1 MVVPRAPELPQPDQ
15 DEEMLTPHQEV
26 VEGPRQDVVEGPQQ
40 DVVEGPQP
48 MEESAST
55 VENQLM
61 PDPSTSRF
69 TWSIENFFKRNVRK
83 HYSDDF
89 VVGGYKWRV
98 LVFPRGN
105 NTDHLS
111 MYLDVADSH
120 LLPPGWS
127 RYAQFS
133 LAVVNQLDSKMSIR
147 KGISCYLSL
156 ARPDYTS
163 LKCTVR
169 SLVLL
174 AILLACFLVF
184 FMSTF
189 IKYAIQHKLDS
200 DYL

>member
-1 MVVPRAPELPQPDQ
+1 
-15 DEEMLTPHQEV
+15 
-26 VEGPRQDVVEGPQQ
+26 
-40 DVVEGPQP
+40 
-48 MEESAST
+48 
-55 VENQLM
+55 
-61 PDPSTSRF
+61 
-69 TWSIENFFKRNVRK
+69 
-83 HYSDDF
+83 
-89 VVGGYKWRV
+89 V

-147 KGISCYLSL
+147 KGISFFLKVKKRYFLLSL
-156 ARPDYTS
+156 TGSSCLYI
-163 LKCTVR
+163 LKMHSTFF
-169 SLVLL
+169 S
-174 AILLACFLVF
+174 ASSNITILPFGFLHECKC
-184 FMSTF
+184 TF

>member
-1 MVVPRAPELPQPDQ
+1 M
-15 DEEMLTPHQEV
+15 
-26 VEGPRQDVVEGPQQ
+26 
-40 DVVEGPQP
+40 
-48 MEESAST
+48 
-55 VENQLM
+55 
-61 PDPSTSRF
+61 
-69 TWSIENFFKRNVRK
+69 
-83 HYSDDF
+83 
-89 VVGGYKWRV
+89 

>member
-1 MVVPRAPELPQPDQ
+1 MSPITSCFLFTSLITYFFGCPA
-15 DEEMLTPHQEV
+15 
-26 VEGPRQDVVEGPQQ
+26 
-40 DVVEGPQP
+40 
-48 MEESAST
+48 ESAST

-200 DYL
+200 DYLWRQTLNFLYFQCFYAYKQV

>member
-1 MVVPRAPELPQPDQ
+1 MVVPRAPELPQQDQ
-15 DEEMLTPHQEV
+15 DEEMLVPH
-26 VEGPRQDVVEGPQQ
+26 QDVVEGPQQ
-40 DVVEGPQP
+40 DVVEGPQQHVVEGPQP

-69 TWSIENFFKRNVRK
+69 TWSIENFSKRNVRK

-105 NTDHLS
+105 NTDYLS

-133 LAVVNQLDSKMSIR
+133 LAVVNQLDSKMSMR

-156 ARPDYTS
+156 AHPDCTS
-163 LKCTVR
+163 LKCTVL

-174 AILLACFLVF
+174 AILLSCFLF
-184 FMSTF
+184 FFCLSASV
-189 IKYAIQHKLDS
+189 IHQICNSA
-200 DYL
+200 

>member
-1 MVVPRAPELPQPDQ
+1 MVVPRAPELPQLDQ
-15 DEEMLTPHQEV
+15 DEEMLVPHQDV

-61 PDPSTSRF
+61 SDPSTSRF
-69 TWSIENFFKRNVRK
+69 TWSIENFFKRNGRK
-83 HYSDDF
+83 HFSDDF

-105 NTDHLS
+105 NGDHLS

-147 KGISCYLSL
+147 KGIS
-156 ARPDYTS
+156 
-163 LKCTVR
+163 
-169 SLVLL
+169 
-174 AILLACFLVF
+174 F
-184 FMSTF
+184 FF
-189 IKYAIQHKLDS
+189 
-200 DYL
+200 